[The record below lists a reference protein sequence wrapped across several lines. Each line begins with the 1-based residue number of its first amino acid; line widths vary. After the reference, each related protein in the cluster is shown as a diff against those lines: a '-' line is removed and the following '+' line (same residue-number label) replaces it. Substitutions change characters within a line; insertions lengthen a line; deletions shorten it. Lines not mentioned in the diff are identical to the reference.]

1 MRKFNAMFLL
11 LFLAILPFSLQAE
24 EEAVPEGLI
33 KVDKNSNTKCAEYYN
48 YKGELYCST
57 TANRLKQTPNDYSG
71 YEQQTIVFDDRP
83 WQAGWGQKTDAITTI
98 EYIPKGDKIGDWKE
112 LVTSQY
118 IPNLQKNVTPK
129 KFSEEVIQYLK
140 DSGLDPTINIISE
153 TPNRVLFEFQVL
165 EPENL
170 KQHELQLITKG
181 SNGMYVL
188 HYVIKEAPMDP
199 QLRTKWIDLL
209 NKSKQP

>member
-1 MRKFNAMFLL
+1 MHRFSATF
-11 LFLAILPFSLQAE
+11 LFLFFTILPFSLQAE
-24 EEAVPEGLI
+24 EEIDTSNLI
-33 KVDKNSNTKCAEYYN
+33 KVDKNSNVKCAEYYN

-57 TANRLKQTPNDYSG
+57 TANRLKQTPSDFAG
-71 YEQQTIVFDDRP
+71 YEQQTIAFDDRP
-83 WQAGWGQKTDAITTI
+83 WHAGWGQKTDAITTI
-98 EYIPKGDKIGDWKE
+98 EYIPDGDKIDNWKE
-112 LVTSQY
+112 LITSQY
-118 IPNLQKNVTPK
+118 IPNLDKTVTPK
-129 KFSEEVIQYLK
+129 KFSQEVMQYLK
-140 DSGLDPTINIISE
+140 DSGLDPTINVISE

-170 KQHELQLITKG
+170 KQHELQLVTKG

-199 QLRTKWIDLL
+199 ERRAKWIDLL

>member
-1 MRKFNAMFLL
+1 MVKFNSILL
-11 LFLAILPFSLQAE
+11 LGLALAHFPLQAE
-24 EEAVPEGLI
+24 MEFNPDTMI
-33 KVDKNSNTKCAEYYN
+33 KVDKNNKANCVEYYN

-57 TANRLKQTPNDYSG
+57 TANRLKQTPTDYAG

-83 WQAGWGQKTDAITTI
+83 WNPAWGQKTDAITTV
-98 EYIPKGDKIGDWKE
+98 EYIPEGDKIKNWHE

-118 IPNLQKNVTPK
+118 IPNMPKSVTPK
-129 KFSEEVIQYLK
+129 KFSEEVIKYLK
-140 DSGLDPTINIISE
+140 DSGLDPTVNIISE

-170 KQHELQLITKG
+170 KQHELQLISKG

-188 HYVIKEAPMDP
+188 HYVIKEAPMDE
-199 QLRTKWIDLL
+199 QRRTQWIERL